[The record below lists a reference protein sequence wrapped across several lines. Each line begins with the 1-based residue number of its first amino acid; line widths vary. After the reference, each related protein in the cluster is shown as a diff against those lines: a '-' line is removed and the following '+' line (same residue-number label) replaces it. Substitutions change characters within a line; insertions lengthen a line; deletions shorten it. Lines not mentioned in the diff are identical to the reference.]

1 MLNPPAL
8 ELYSRWEISVEICV
22 AEIAVEDRHFFE
34 IGRWLIHLVSIEVPL
49 TCGQEEA
56 GPFWP
61 VSFLSPTFKCS
72 PCLLLSKQDTKVLE
86 SPRVTGVKVV
96 GV

>member
-1 MLNPPAL
+1 M
-8 ELYSRWEISVEICV
+8 CV
-22 AEIAVEDRHFFE
+22 AEIAVEDRHFFG
-34 IGRWLIHLVSIEVPL
+34 IGRWLIHLFVTEVPL
-49 TCGQEEA
+49 TCGQEGA
-56 GPFWP
+56 GLFCP

-72 PCLLLSKQDTKVLE
+72 PCLLLSKQETRVLE